1 MCSEK
6 NKAGDGPSRERKKMT
21 LKELIKVVANDHAAI
36 YPRGWDTE
44 VSEIMHNMGR
54 TIYTRRQRRV
64 WELMIRTPY
73 NGEAPTT
80 TLFRCHDS
88 AKAAMA
94 EDIHATLAS
103 ENPRF
108 SAEDL
113 VRQDEDN
120 ARIGDEIF
128 WEIEQKDLYE

>member
-1 MCSEK
+1 
-6 NKAGDGPSRERKKMT
+6 MT

-54 TIYTRRQRRV
+54 TIYTRRQKRV

-80 TLFRCHDS
+80 TLFRSHDS
-88 AKAAMA
+88 ARAAMA
-94 EDIHATLAS
+94 EDIQSTLAS
-103 ENPRF
+103 PSPRF
-108 SAEDL
+108 DPDDL

-120 ARIGDEIF
+120 AHIGDEIY
-128 WEIEQKDLYE
+128 WEIECKDLHE

>member
-1 MCSEK
+1 
-6 NKAGDGPSRERKKMT
+6 MT
-21 LKELIKVVANDHAAI
+21 LKELIKEAVNDRPAI

-44 VSEIMHNMGR
+44 VSDIMHNMGR
-54 TIYTRRQRRV
+54 IIYTRRQRRV

-73 NGEAPTT
+73 NGETPTT
-80 TLFRCHDS
+80 TLFRSHDS

-94 EDIHATLAS
+94 EHIHATLAS
-103 ENPRF
+103 PSPRF
-108 SAEDL
+108 DPDDL

-128 WEIEQKDLYE
+128 WEIEQKELYE